1 MDLPVTP
8 PVAPML
14 AKLARELPTGGG
26 WSYEPKWDGFR
37 CVVFRDRDEIEL
49 GSRNGRPLNRYF
61 PEILDPLR
69 AALPERTVLDG
80 ELVIATT
87 DGLDF
92 DLLSLRIHPAASRVA
107 KLAAET
113 PASFVAF
120 DTLAVDGDD
129 LREEGFAARRAR
141 LEQIVT
147 EGPLVHRTPAT
158 IDRDVGA
165 RWFDDFEGAGLDGV
179 VAKALDSPYR
189 EGERTM
195 VKVKHQRTADCVV
208 AGYRPHKD
216 GKGVGSLLLGLY
228 DDRGALHHVGVASSF
243 AAPLRA
249 QLVDELAPY
258 RDDALRD
265 HPWRDWGGTDATSTR
280 MPGSPSRWNAT
291 KDLSWEP
298 LRPELVAEVA
308 YEHLQGDRFRHT
320 ARFARWRPDRDP
332 RSCTYDQLET
342 PVPIE
347 LREVFGL
354 SPPPR

>member
-1 MDLPVTP
+1 MQLPVLP
-8 PVAPML
+8 PVEPML
-14 AKLARELPTGGG
+14 AKLARELPTGDG

-37 CVVFRDRDEIEL
+37 CVVFRDHDEVEL

-69 AALPERTVLDG
+69 SALPDRAVVDG
-80 ELVIATT
+80 ELVIATPS
-87 DGLDF
+87 GLDF

-107 KLAAET
+107 KLAGET
-113 PASFVAF
+113 PSSFVAF
-120 DTLAVDGDD
+120 DVLAVDDQD
-129 LREEGFAARRAR
+129 LREDGFAARQAH

-147 EGPLVHRTPAT
+147 ESPLVHRTPAT
-158 IDRDVGA
+158 IDRTVAGQ
-165 RWFDDFEGAGLDGV
+165 WFDDFEGAGLDGV

-195 VKVKHQRTADCVV
+195 VKVKHLRTADCVV

-228 DDRGALHHVGVASSF
+228 DEQGALHHVGVASSF

-258 RDDALRD
+258 REDALTD
-265 HPWRDWGGTDATSTR
+265 HPWRDWGGADAAATR

-320 ARFARWRPDRDP
+320 ARFARWRPDREP
-332 RSCTYDQLET
+332 RSCTYDQLEA
-342 PVPIE
+342 PVPYE

-354 SPPPR
+354 

>member
-1 MDLPVTP
+1 MQLPVLP
-8 PVAPML
+8 PVEPML
-14 AKLARELPTGGG
+14 AKLARELPTGDG

-37 CVVFRDRDEIEL
+37 CVVFRDHDEVEL

-69 AALPERTVLDG
+69 SALPDRAVVDG
-80 ELVIATT
+80 ELVIATPS
-87 DGLDF
+87 GLDF

-107 KLAAET
+107 KLAGET
-113 PASFVAF
+113 PSSFVAF
-120 DTLAVDGDD
+120 DVLAVDDQD
-129 LREEGFAARRAR
+129 LREDGFAARRDR

-147 EGPLVHRTPAT
+147 ESPLVHRTPAT
-158 IDRDVGA
+158 TDRTVAGQ
-165 RWFDDFEGAGLDGV
+165 WFDDFEGAGLDGV

-195 VKVKHQRTADCVV
+195 VKVKHLRTADCVV

-228 DDRGALHHVGVASSF
+228 DEQGALHHVGVASSF

-258 RDDALRD
+258 REDALTD
-265 HPWRDWGGTDATSTR
+265 HPWRDWGGADAAATR

-320 ARFARWRPDRDP
+320 ARFARWRPDREP
-332 RSCTYDQLET
+332 RSCTYDQLEA
-342 PVPIE
+342 PVPYE

-354 SPPPR
+354 